1 MARAKKQ
8 EQVEVQQSKNVEKD
22 AQNVDN
28 QPDQEVKNRN

>member
-8 EQVEVQQSKNVEKD
+8 EQVEAQQSKNKEKD